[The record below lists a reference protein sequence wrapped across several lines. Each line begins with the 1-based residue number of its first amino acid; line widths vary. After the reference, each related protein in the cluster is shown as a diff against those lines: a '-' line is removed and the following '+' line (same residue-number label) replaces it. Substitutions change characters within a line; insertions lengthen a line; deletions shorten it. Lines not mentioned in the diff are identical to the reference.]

1 MIHRPLGSEP
11 LHKQRGVS
19 LFGLI
24 VALIIFGLIA
34 VMGMKIVPAVV
45 EYRGILKAIEEA
57 KNSGTTVMEIRQS
70 YDRRAE
76 VGYLE
81 SIRGYDLEI
90 AKVDSEFEVSFAYEK
105 KIPLVGP
112 ASLLLE
118 FSGTTAK
125 QTRQNPTRKIQ

>member
-1 MIHRPLGSEP
+1 MHRPVD
-11 LHKQRGVS
+11 KQRGVS

-24 VALIIFGLIA
+24 VALIILGFIA
-34 VMGMKIVPAVV
+34 VMAMKIVPAVV
-45 EYRGILKAIEEA
+45 EYRGILKAIQEA
-57 KNSGTTVMEIRQS
+57 KGSGTTVMEIRQS

-90 AKVDSEFEVSFAYEK
+90 VKGEDGFDVSFAYER

-125 QTRQNPTRKIQ
+125 SPLRNPTRKIQ

>member
-1 MIHRPLGSEP
+1 MMQRPND
-11 LHKQRGVS
+11 KQGGVS
-19 LFGLI
+19 LIGLI
-24 VALIIFGLIA
+24 FALIIIGFVA
-34 VMGMKIVPAVV
+34 VMGIKIVPAVI
-45 EYRGILKAIEEA
+45 EYRGIVKAVQEA

-81 SIRGYDLEI
+81 AIRGYDLEI
-90 AKVDSEFEVSFAYEK
+90 IKDGDEYVVSFAYER

-118 FSGTTAK
+118 FSGSTAGK
-125 QTRQNPTRKIQ
+125 R

>member
-1 MIHRPLGSEP
+1 MIHRPVN
-11 LHKQRGVS
+11 KQRGVS

-24 VALIIFGLIA
+24 VALIIVGVIA
-34 VMGMKIVPAVV
+34 LLAMKVVPAVV

-57 KNSGTTVMEIRQS
+57 KKSGTTVLEIRQS

>member
-1 MIHRPLGSEP
+1 MIHRSVS
-11 LHKQRGVS
+11 KQRGVS

-24 VALIIFGLIA
+24 VALVIVAVIA
-34 VMGMKIVPAVV
+34 LLAMKVVPAVV

-57 KNSGTTVMEIRQS
+57 KKSGTTVEEVRRS

-90 AKVDSEFEVSFAYEK
+90 AKVNDELEVSFAYEK

-125 QTRQNPTRKIQ
+125 QGRQNPTRKIQ

>member
-1 MIHRPLGSEP
+1 MIHRPLSSEQ

-24 VALIIFGLIA
+24 VALIIVGFIA
-34 VMGMKIVPAVV
+34 VMAMKIVPAVV
-45 EYRGILKAIEEA
+45 EYRGIVKAIEDA

-90 AKVDSEFEVSFAYEK
+90 TKVDSEFEVSFAYEK

-125 QTRQNPTRKIQ
+125 KTRQNPTRKTQ

>member
-1 MIHRPLGSEP
+1 MIHRPLSSEH
-11 LHKQRGVS
+11 LHKQRGIS

-24 VALIIFGLIA
+24 VALIIVGFIA
-34 VMGMKIVPAVV
+34 VMAMKIVPAVV
-45 EYRGILKAIEEA
+45 EYRGIVKAIEDA

-76 VGYLE
+76 VGYIE

-90 AKVDSEFEVSFAYEK
+90 AKVDNEFEVSFAYEK

-125 QTRQNPTRKIQ
+125 KTRQNPTRKTQ

>member
-1 MIHRPLGSEP
+1 MIHRPLNNEQ

-24 VALIIFGLIA
+24 VVLIIVGFIA
-34 VMGMKIVPAVV
+34 VMAMKIVPAVV
-45 EYRGILKAIEEA
+45 EYRGIVKAIEDA
-57 KNSGTTVMEIRQS
+57 KNSGTSVMEIRQS

-76 VGYLE
+76 VGYIE

-90 AKVDSEFEVSFAYEK
+90 AKVDNEFEVSFAYEK

-125 QTRQNPTRKIQ
+125 KTRQNPTRKIQ